1 MKKHTKKTVRNI
13 LSCTRG
19 TLFTGKEIKEWIDY
33 HTNNETSKTKIANS
47 LSKYTNINDTDL
59 YAVRKDPYSESSNQF
74 ILVKYAY

>member
-1 MKKHTKKTVRNI
+1 MKHTKKTVRNI

-47 LSKYTNINDTDL
+47 LSKYTNINDTHL
-59 YAVRKDPYSESSNQF
+59 YAVRKDPYSKSSNQF